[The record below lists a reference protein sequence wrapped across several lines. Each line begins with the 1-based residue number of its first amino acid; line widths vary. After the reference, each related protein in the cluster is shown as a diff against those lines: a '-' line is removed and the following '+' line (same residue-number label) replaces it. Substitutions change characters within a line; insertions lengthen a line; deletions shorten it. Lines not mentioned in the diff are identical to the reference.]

1 MARKKAPPKRAP
13 EYVTG
18 KVAKPKK
25 KSPPGRA
32 KDGSQCFTRT
42 NKGGGTYVTCKGTQG
57 DSKATKASRRP
68 AGQGGKAKR
77 TGGAPGKA
85 KASTKRSPPSAPKI
99 SKAEFT
105 NARANLTKTLA
116 RKPGTK
122 PKPARSIGSYA
133 DSDATRRSTRP
144 KGEGGFAKRTGGA
157 PGRFTSNPTGN
168 KPKGMSM
175 DEWRTRPSY
184 REPTGYQGPRMGQS
198 EADSINEFLGVGD
211 VTPLYRNLS
220 NQTRDATLAVGR
232 SNAKISDQLAQ
243 IAAF

>member
-13 EYVTG
+13 EYETSKKGNARKG
-18 KVAKPKK
+18 KPVGSRLAFDATKQEANKK
-25 KSPPGRA
+25 K
-32 KDGSQCFTRT
+32 K
-42 NKGGGTYVTCKGTQG
+42 
-57 DSKATKASRRP
+57 
-68 AGQGGKAKR
+68 
-77 TGGAPGKA
+77 APGKA
-85 KASTKRSPPSAPKI
+85 KDGSKCYTRRNKSGGAYVTCEGKQQSDKRLAKEISSLGRTSDKLQARKKAAPKAKAKPKI

-144 KGEGGFAKRTGGA
+144 LGEGGFAKRTGGA

-175 DEWRTRPSY
+175 DEWRSRPSF
-184 REPTGYQGPRMGQS
+184 REKGYSQGVGQS
-198 EADSINEFLGVGD
+198 EAGAIQDFLG
-211 VTPLYRNLS
+211 
-220 NQTRDATLAVGR
+220 
-232 SNAKISDQLAQ
+232 ISE
-243 IAAF
+243 II

>member
-1 MARKKAPPKRAP
+1 MARKKAPPSRAP
-13 EYVTG
+13 EYETSKKGNARKG
-18 KVAKPKK
+18 KPVGSRLAFDATKQEAKK
-25 KSPPGRA
+25 K
-32 KDGSQCFTRT
+32 
-42 NKGGGTYVTCKGTQG
+42 KGF
-57 DSKATKASRRP
+57 
-68 AGQGGKAKR
+68 AKR
-77 TGGAPGKA
+77 TGGAPGQGKKKSPPGKAKDGSKCFTRTNKSGAAYVTCEGKQKSDKKLAKEISSLGKTSDKLQARKKAAPKA
-85 KASTKRSPPSAPKI
+85 KASKAKAKPKI

-144 KGEGGFAKRTGGA
+144 LGEGGFATRTGGA

-184 REPTGYQGPRMGQS
+184 REPTGYSQGVGQS
-198 EADSINEFLGVGD
+198 EAGAIQDFLG
-211 VTPLYRNLS
+211 
-220 NQTRDATLAVGR
+220 
-232 SNAKISDQLAQ
+232 ISE
-243 IAAF
+243 II